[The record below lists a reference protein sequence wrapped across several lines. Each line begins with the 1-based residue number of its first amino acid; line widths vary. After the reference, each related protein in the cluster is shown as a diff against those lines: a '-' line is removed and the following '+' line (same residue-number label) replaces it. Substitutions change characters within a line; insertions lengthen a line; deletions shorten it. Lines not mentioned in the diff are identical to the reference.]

1 MIDAI
6 RTFVARCEARAM
18 LFTTG
23 EYENCGEAITPLL
36 VIAHESGLTG
46 TLDPATVAAIINDA
60 FRKYGNIDDA
70 VAVVP
75 LAVDDYPET
84 VANASPDA

>member
-23 EYENCGEAITPLL
+23 EYENCGEAVTPLL

-46 TLDPATVAAIINDA
+46 TLDPDTVAAIINDL
-60 FRKYGNIDDA
+60 FRKYGSIHDA
-70 VAVVP
+70 VVVVP
-75 LAVDDYPET
+75 LALDDYSET
-84 VANASPDA
+84 VAHAAPDA